1 MECENR
7 KCVNE
12 HRFEQIE
19 NDLRE
24 LREKN
29 STDHKEFYNRIEST
43 EKSMVESVS
52 DRKHINEKLDK
63 IDVNVEALKMARTNG
78 QRLHV
83 EDRAQWL
90 CGDLFEKVTGAF
102 DLIVSNPPYIRS
114 AEIEE
119 LQEEVRLYDPR
130 IALDGAEDG
139 LLFYRRIIEESKSYL
154 KNGGRLL
161 FEIGCDQGRDVAE
174 LLENAGYTEVS
185 VKKDLAGLDRVAAGR
200 LQ

>member
-29 STDHKEFYNRIEST
+29 SADHKEFYNRIEST

-63 IDVNVEALKMARTNG
+63 IDVNVEALMQKPVKRYDT
-78 QRLHV
+78 V
-83 EDRAQWL
+83 
-90 CGDLFEKVTGAF
+90 VTSIITAVVGA
-102 DLIVSNPPYIRS
+102 LI
-114 AEIEE
+114 
-119 LQEEVRLYDPR
+119 
-130 IALDGAEDG
+130 GF
-139 LLFYRRIIEESKSYL
+139 LLSGVIPM
-154 KNGGRLL
+154 
-161 FEIGCDQGRDVAE
+161 
-174 LLENAGYTEVS
+174 
-185 VKKDLAGLDRVAAGR
+185 
-200 LQ
+200 